1 MERGYLYIPYIPY
14 IFRTTRQQKM
24 VIHQFPMPVYKL
36 WILKPTSERE
46 KTLKL
51 QLMPRHWTFSCG
63 TNLGVASDMPM
74 GTVHGSEIWRS
85 PPGMYRKTPVNNG
98 INYQPQ
104 LVSLPDFWSINSRF
118 LGRSKVLL
126 FEPTKKNL
134 PTIKDESPITKRYQ
148 EYSTQ
153 NLRSLTTMS
162 SGRAFLDARKSFE
175 RYSVAPNCC
184 LMLFPQDVRKF
195 EKPQFSEQ
203 IWKSP
208 LLLKIFRHNVA
219 VVSAIGSN
227 KISLE
232 SHTNTFQL
240 VNSILP
246 ASQAKPIN
254 QNARVHISNSVFVL
268 PKTSKN
274 HRVFR
279 KKQKNI
285 WGVPKMVVL
294 RFLKNDHFGVFWGY
308 GYHHFRKQKHLSLP
322 DKRAMLSSSFDNLNF
337 WLQAAMISRSWG
349 GFTMGEGIPM
359 TDQQRGT

>member
-1 MERGYLYIPYIPY
+1 
-14 IFRTTRQQKM
+14 
-24 VIHQFPMPVYKL
+24 
-36 WILKPTSERE
+36 
-46 KTLKL
+46 
-51 QLMPRHWTFSCG
+51 MPRNWTFSCG

-74 GTVHGSEIWRS
+74 GTVHGSEIRRS

-254 QNARVHISNSVFVL
+254 QNVRVHISNSVFVL
-268 PKTSKN
+268 PKTSKTSPSLLEKT
-274 HRVFR
+274 
-279 KKQKNI
+279 KKH
-285 WGVPKMVVL
+285 L
-294 RFLKNDHFGVFWGY
+294 GVF
-308 GYHHFRKQKHLSLP
+308 
-322 DKRAMLSSSFDNLNF
+322 
-337 WLQAAMISRSWG
+337 
-349 GFTMGEGIPM
+349 
-359 TDQQRGT
+359 

>member
-1 MERGYLYIPYIPY
+1 
-14 IFRTTRQQKM
+14 
-24 VIHQFPMPVYKL
+24 
-36 WILKPTSERE
+36 
-46 KTLKL
+46 
-51 QLMPRHWTFSCG
+51 
-63 TNLGVASDMPM
+63 
-74 GTVHGSEIWRS
+74 
-85 PPGMYRKTPVNNG
+85 
-98 INYQPQ
+98 
-104 LVSLPDFWSINSRF
+104 
-118 LGRSKVLL
+118 
-126 FEPTKKNL
+126 
-134 PTIKDESPITKRYQ
+134 
-148 EYSTQ
+148 
-153 NLRSLTTMS
+153 MS

-294 RFLKNDHFGVFWGY
+294 RFLKNDHFGVCFGGTGTTILGNKNIWVFLTNVQCSVHPSIISTFGCRQPWYHGPGVASPWGK
-308 GYHHFRKQKHLSLP
+308 GSQWRINNVGRNHQGFPNNGSF
-322 DKRAMLSSSFDNLNF
+322 KRG
-337 WLQAAMISRSWG
+337 RSN
-349 GFTMGEGIPM
+349 
-359 TDQQRGT
+359 